1 MKRND
6 RTNRMIMW
14 AVIVSDF
21 VLLDIVL
28 LVMGEHTRMFFI
40 ISNVALLM
48 AEWKFHSIIH
58 ERIVG
63 AGDVV
68 KNLVQLTMTQTAISY
83 ILMRHVMYKVQVGWM
98 LLMIGTALFAG
109 LLMLRLIERNAIK
122 RFRRLGRNTRT
133 VTMVGT
139 DSELRRLYEEL
150 LDDATTG
157 YRMLG
162 YYADEKLEDGRINW
176 LGTIK
181 QLVEN
186 VLTGVVTFGDELYVC
201 LSRNDKETIRL
212 LSRECDKQ
220 VTKFYYVPVSVES
233 IGLNFKR
240 EYINDIELF
249 TTHGS
254 PLENPA
260 NRIMKR
266 GVDVVLATLFLIPTA
281 LVYPIVW
288 MVIKIQS
295 PGPILFMQERTGLD
309 GKIL

>member
-1 MKRND
+1 
-6 RTNRMIMW
+6 MW